1 MNKHFVRIKI
11 LLKDKNTLT
20 ILHNFA
26 SLSAL
31 NVINLLL
38 PLLTLPY
45 LVRVIGVE
53 KYGLVSFVLV
63 VVQYLVL
70 LLNYGFPLSATKQ
83 VAESKM
89 NKKKI
94 SEIVSNILIIKFFF
108 GTGLFVLLLSTL
120 HVLRIPNT
128 LYIYSVGI
136 IFGEIFN
143 FTWLYQGMERMKYVT
158 IVNSISKGLFT
169 VLIFV
174 FITSKNDYSLICVL
188 TSVGYMVAGLS
199 SLVIAY
205 RIFNLQPKFPSMKEI
220 HYQIKDGWLIFLSTL
235 GINLYRNS
243 NIFILGLLTNDS
255 VVGIY
260 SASEKVI
267 KALQSPISALSE
279 ALFPYFSRKMSES
292 NNADKGINSLLI
304 LSKYYSIVLGVY
316 VILVLIF
323 ANYLTKLLL
332 GNEFMSAV
340 INIQIMS
347 AVILIGSLNYLFGIV
362 GMVNLNMKKQ
372 FAKYVLISGVVG
384 IIIVSSLSKILLDLA
399 GTFAFLASESV
410 LFLLTF
416 ITIIKYKSKLT
427 I

>member
-1 MNKHFVRIKI
+1 
-11 LLKDKNTLT
+11 
-20 ILHNFA
+20 
-26 SLSAL
+26 
-31 NVINLLL
+31 
-38 PLLTLPY
+38 
-45 LVRVIGVE
+45 
-53 KYGLVSFVLV
+53 
-63 VVQYLVL
+63 
-70 LLNYGFPLSATKQ
+70 
-83 VAESKM
+83 
-89 NKKKI
+89 
-94 SEIVSNILIIKFFF
+94 
-108 GTGLFVLLLSTL
+108 
-120 HVLRIPNT
+120 
-128 LYIYSVGI
+128 
-136 IFGEIFN
+136 
-143 FTWLYQGMERMKYVT
+143 LYQGMERMKYVT

-205 RIFNLQPKFPSMKEI
+205 RIFKLQPKFPSMKEI

-292 NNADKGINSLLI
+292 NNAVKSIYSLLI
-304 LSKYYSIVLGVY
+304 LSKYYSIVLGIY
-316 VILVLIF
+316 VLLVIIF

-384 IIIVSSLSKILLDLA
+384 IIIVSSLSKNLLDLA

-410 LFLLTF
+410 LFFLTF